1 MNNTDIDP
9 VSAKP
14 PVSSP
19 FVGVESDDGVATGE
33 PEVQREEPEVLGGEQ
48 GQEEEPDCRVC
59 EVESSRA
66 IVLQARH
73 RWFAPE
79 QGEPLGM
86 ATGEQLDLF
95 RELRTR
101 LLSVALARGLNHF
114 TILVAP
120 LACGSGASFVA
131 RNLAAALTLHEE
143 RVTVLI
149 DCNLRNPTQ
158 HLALRAQPRD
168 LGLFEFLEEPAT
180 TLDRLVVPTVI
191 PRLHLIPAGRPS
203 LAAREYFSSFG
214 MNMLMDALRQELC
227 CAVLDGPPVQGA
239 PDARILSELADMVVL
254 VVGYGRS
261 SSEEISEAAAAFDR
275 NKFAGVVFNE
285 LG

>member
-9 VSAKP
+9 VSAKGPDSAPFMESPDGRGPEPSEP
-14 PVSSP
+14 PAEAEDSEEA
-19 FVGVESDDGVATGE
+19 VEAQAE
-33 PEVQREEPEVLGGEQ
+33 CE
-48 GQEEEPDCRVC
+48 VC
-59 EVESSRA
+59 EVDRSRA
-66 IVLQARH
+66 IVLQPRP

-101 LLSVALARGLNHF
+101 LLAVALGRGLNSF
-114 TILVAP
+114 TVLVVP
-120 LACGSGASFVA
+120 LAGGSGASFVA
-131 RNLAAALTLHEE
+131 RNLAAALTLHED
-143 RVTVLI
+143 RVAVLI

-158 HLALRAQPRD
+158 HIALGAQPKEG
-168 LGLFEFLEEPAT
+168 GLFEFLEQPDI

-191 PRLHLIPAGRPS
+191 PRLHLIPAGNPS
-203 LAAREYFSSFG
+203 VAAREYFSSFG
-214 MNMLMDALRQELC
+214 MNMLLDALRQELC

-254 VVGYGRS
+254 VVGYGQS
-261 SSEEISEAAAAFDR
+261 SAEEISEAAAVFDR

-285 LG
+285 PG

>member
-1 MNNTDIDP
+1 MNNTDIESM
-9 VSAKP
+9 SAKGP
-14 PVSSP
+14 ESSP
-19 FVGVESDDGVATGE
+19 FVEAPETVEEAT
-33 PEVQREEPEVLGGEQ
+33 PEVEVLEEQ
-48 GQEEEPDCRVC
+48 SQCEVC
-59 EVESSRA
+59 EVDRSRA
-66 IVLQARH
+66 IVLQPRP

-101 LLSVALARGLNHF
+101 LLAVALARGLASF
-114 TILVAP
+114 TVLVVP
-120 LACGSGASFVA
+120 LAGRSGASFVA
-131 RNLAAALTLHEE
+131 RNLAAALTLHDE
-143 RVTVLI
+143 RVAVLI

-158 HLALRAQPRD
+158 HIALGAQAKEG
-168 LGLFEFLEEPAT
+168 GLFQFLEQPDI

-191 PRLHLIPAGRPS
+191 PRLHLIPAGKPS
-203 LAAREYFSSFG
+203 VAAREYFSSFG
-214 MNMLMDALRQELC
+214 MNMLLDALRQELC
-227 CAVLDGPPVQGA
+227 CTVLDGPPVTGA

-261 SSEEISEAAAAFDR
+261 SAEEISEAAAAFDR

-285 LG
+285 PG